1 MRVHIGT
8 DHAGFDLKNA
18 IVAALQARGYEVVDH
33 GADAYD
39 SDDDYP
45 VFILPTAEAVVA
57 DPGSL
62 GIVLGGSGNGEA
74 IAANKVRGIRA
85 ALLYSHDTAVLARK
99 HNNANVASLGA
110 RMYSKEQAIDLVLAF
125 LTTDFSGAE
134 RHVRRLAIIDSYE
147 KSAAGDSRDL

>member
-8 DHAGFDLKNA
+8 DHAGYEMKN
-18 IVAALQARGYEVVDH
+18 ILVQVLTDRGYEVIDH

-39 SDDDYP
+39 SEDDYP
-45 VFILPTAEAVVA
+45 VYIIPTAEAVIE

-62 GIVLGGSGNGEA
+62 GIILGGSGNGEA
-74 IAANKVRGIRA
+74 IVANKVRGIRA
-85 ALLYSHDTAVLARK
+85 ALIHSHDTAVLARK

-110 RMYSKEQAIDLVLAF
+110 RMHSKEQAIDLVLAF

-134 RHVRRLAIIDSYE
+134 RHVRRLELISAYE
-147 KSAAGDSRDL
+147 ESVFA